1 MSPRKEAAVMKPSKL
16 FRSFNSII
24 EGSDG
29 ASKLNLRSS
38 ADSMESDPADSTA
51 SSTMRG
57 GIMSV
62 AEAAMSVQDGYCSDA
77 NVADD
82 FDAQS
87 ESTSTNGDESYD
99 DEDNDSVEDL
109 DSSIGSKKHVL
120 DSKALL
126 ANLGPSPTEEQI
138 ATIAAAKAQEYIAE
152 CFDDSSTLDK
162 ERFDSIPTY
171 VKSDLAIGQY
181 LGKGSFSD
189 AFEVTLT
196 VMMQP
201 NSLTAYGANDDKG
214 DAQDLDFF
222 IENVSNRFGSNVTS
236 TDGGVTSKS
245 NPLLPAG
252 RRRLR
257 RASTTQ
263 FSKSVCIGT
272 MKKSLATEE
281 RRLTLAMK
289 CLRPQIRASAEQFLI
304 GVEDL
309 IHETAMLASL
319 DHPNI
324 IKIHGRSGG
333 SLSESFKLNGYF
345 ILLDRLIDTLEDRM
359 VRWKKTNPL
368 AGKNPSLNQVM
379 VASSLAGAILFL
391 HRNHIVFRDLKP
403 ANVGFDASGVLKL
416 FDFGFAVSIEEDNPK
431 ALYDRC
437 GTLR

>member
-1 MSPRKEAAVMKPSKL
+1 
-16 FRSFNSII
+16 
-24 EGSDG
+24 
-29 ASKLNLRSS
+29 
-38 ADSMESDPADSTA
+38 
-51 SSTMRG
+51 
-57 GIMSV
+57 MSV
-62 AEAAMSVQDGYCSDA
+62 AEESMLVGEGYQSEA
-77 NVADD
+77 NGEDD
-82 FDAQS
+82 LDAQS
-87 ESTSTNGDESYD
+87 ENTSTNGEDSDEE
-99 DEDNDSVEDL
+99 EDNNSVKDL
-109 DSSIGSKKHVL
+109 DGSIGSKQHVL

-138 ATIAAAKAQEYIAE
+138 ATIAAARAQEYIAE
-152 CFDDSSTLDK
+152 CFDDSSALDK
-162 ERFDSIPTY
+162 ERFEAIPTY
-171 VKSDLAIGQY
+171 VKSDLVIGQY

-196 VMMQP
+196 VTMQP
-201 NSLTAYGANDDKG
+201 TSVKAFRVVDDELDG
-214 DAQDLDFF
+214 QDLDVL
-222 IENVSNRFGSNVTS
+222 IKKASYQCDGNTS
-236 TDGGVTSKS
+236 HDGGITSKTT
-245 NPLLPAG
+245 PLPTG
-252 RRRLR
+252 RRPPR
-257 RASTTQ
+257 RASTAP

-272 MKKSLATEE
+272 INTSFATEE
-281 RRLTLAMK
+281 RRMTLAMK
-289 CLRPQIRASAEQFLI
+289 CLRPQIRANAEQFLI

-333 SLSESFKLNGYF
+333 SLSDSFKLNGYF

-359 VRWKKTNPL
+359 ARWKKTSPL
-368 AGKNPSLNQVM
+368 AGKKPSLNQVM

-403 ANVGFDASGVLKL
+403 VSVKKWILFQSDNEHTKKYNFTLLSLQSHTHFYDFCTKANVGFDASGVLKL